1 MMKQLLCIWDKTFK
15 YRNSHRN
22 LMIQY
27 IRDKKLERN
36 IMRIGMNAEIKQDI
50 NQTQLNS
57 TKQKQE
63 SINGVDNL
71 EYLEAPKQNMN
82 TDNVKQQRNKEYNS
96 TNCNA

>member
-1 MMKQLLCIWDKTFK
+1 MWDKTFK

-22 LMIQY
+22 LMLQY

-36 IMRIGMNAEIKQDI
+36 IMRIGMNAEIKQDT

>member
-1 MMKQLLCIWDKTFK
+1 ML
-15 YRNSHRN
+15 
-22 LMIQY
+22 QY
-27 IRDKKLERN
+27 ILDKKHERN
-36 IMRIGMNAEIKQDI
+36 IMRIGMNEEIKQDI